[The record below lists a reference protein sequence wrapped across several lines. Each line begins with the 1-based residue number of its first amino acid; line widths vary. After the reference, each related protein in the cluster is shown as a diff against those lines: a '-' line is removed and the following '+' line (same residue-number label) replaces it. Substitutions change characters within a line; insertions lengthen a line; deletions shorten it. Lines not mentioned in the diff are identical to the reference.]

1 MGVGRAYRLPYIR
14 CGRNVLWCRFLHQPE
29 PHAAP
34 RRLSG
39 VSRRW
44 NMRREA
50 QPSVR
55 QLRFVQ
61 SILSL
66 QEAGA
71 ARHTA
76 RISNHRLVCSV
87 AKKDWWGP
95 DGSAKFLKCATDE
108 NNGGRCL
115 GSVNCSQVL
124 SLRLLADLPN
134 APPLKRLPPSLSLML
149 ATSEGSPVLRAC
161 SGTRA
166 VFARGAVLDT
176 TPGLSTA

>member
-1 MGVGRAYRLPYIR
+1 
-14 CGRNVLWCRFLHQPE
+14 
-29 PHAAP
+29 
-34 RRLSG
+34 
-39 VSRRW
+39 
-44 NMRREA
+44 MRRET

-71 ARHTA
+71 AQHTA

-115 GSVNCSQVL
+115 GSVNCSQVRFA
-124 SLRLLADLPN
+124 SLRLLADLPERS
-134 APPLKRLPPSLSLML
+134 AAQAVAASLSL
-149 ATSEGSPVLRAC
+149 
-161 SGTRA
+161 
-166 VFARGAVLDT
+166 
-176 TPGLSTA
+176 TAGNK